1 MTKPKAAMV
10 NSLDT
15 KSNAASGSN
24 TSLMRKIR
32 DIFQPKR
39 GAVLRRIYAGLN
51 SSYVSSKKQT
61 IQTRGMFTLPGILDL
76 QLTLAEITLLL
87 NSLSLSDKERKD
99 LQTYMKTTEITSEPI
114 TNATVVEEQH
124 APPKNHYFYCYQY
137 SFSGAWFS
145 TMLHNT
151 AEEAFEDMTDTG
163 IVHKKLCCVVL

>member
-1 MTKPKAAMV
+1 
-10 NSLDT
+10 
-15 KSNAASGSN
+15 
-24 TSLMRKIR
+24 
-32 DIFQPKR
+32 
-39 GAVLRRIYAGLN
+39 
-51 SSYVSSKKQT
+51 
-61 IQTRGMFTLPGILDL
+61 MFTLPGILDL

-99 LQTYMKTTEITSEPI
+99 LQTYMKTTETISEPI

-163 IVHKKLCCVVL
+163 IVHKKLCCIVL